1 MLNPSQHPLAGMLC
15 GSSQTALRRKSWPP
29 GREPPDAEHCNSACI
44 EFFTT
49 HIVLRPS
56 VLAYG
61 GVHLEISRSYSDPE
75 PVATFD
81 RSSSDERSLAFGAIR
96 LGRPDFHSN
105 ATQQQI

>member
-1 MLNPSQHPLAGMLC
+1 MLNRFHNPLAGMLF
-15 GSSQTALRRKSWPP
+15 GTSQTALRRKSWPP
-29 GREPPDAEHCNSACI
+29 GREPPDAQHFDSTCNES
-44 EFFTT
+44 FTT

-56 VLAYG
+56 VLACG

-81 RSSSDERSLAFGAIR
+81 WSFSGDRSLAFGAIR
-96 LGRPDFHSN
+96 LGRPDFTSN

>member
-1 MLNPSQHPLAGMLC
+1 MLNPFHNPLPGMLC
-15 GSSQTALRRKSWPP
+15 GASQTALRRKSWPP
-29 GREPPDAEHCNSACI
+29 GREPPDAEHFDSTCNES
-44 EFFTT
+44 FTT

-56 VLAYG
+56 VLACG

-81 RSSSDERSLAFGAIR
+81 WSSSADRSLAFGAIR

-105 ATQQQI
+105 ANQQQI